1 LVNVFA
7 VNNGII
13 TTPSGMNYRVL
24 ALDPM
29 SSQQIS
35 LPVLSKI
42 HEMVNAGAVV
52 IGQKPM
58 QTPSLSDDP
67 AEFTKIVNELWAN
80 EKGENKVG
88 KGTVYAG
95 QPIQEALNA
104 LNITPDFAY
113 TKPQENTNLLYVH
126 RKLGDIDFYWVNNR
140 NERVEDLEASFRVD
154 GREAEVW
161 HPENGKVEKVSY
173 SIADGITKVPLK
185 LQPND
190 AVFVVFRN
198 KAKADSYSAPKA
210 TETQLAAIEGPWN
223 VSLQPK
229 RGAAIQATLET
240 LTPWNENAD
249 KGIKYFSGTGTY
261 TKTIQAPA
269 EWSKEGSQIWLD
281 LGTVKD
287 LAEIVV
293 NGKSLG
299 IVWKTPFRVELTSAL
314 KQGENTLEIKV
325 TNLWVNRLI
334 GDRQPDVK
342 EKVTYTTTSPYRADS
357 PLKPSGLIGPVRI
370 LSETNK

>member
-1 LVNVFA
+1 
-7 VNNGII
+7 
-13 TTPSGMNYRVL
+13 
-24 ALDPM
+24 
-29 SSQQIS
+29 
-35 LPVLSKI
+35 
-42 HEMVNAGAVV
+42 MVNAGAVV
-52 IGQKPM
+52 IGQKPLR
-58 QTPSLSDDP
+58 TPSLSDDP
-67 AEFTKIVNELWAN
+67 AEFSKIVSQLWAN

-95 QPIQEALNA
+95 QPIQEVLST
-104 LNITPDFAY
+104 LNITPDFTY
-113 TKPQENTNLLYVH
+113 TKPQENTNMLYVH

-154 GREAEVW
+154 GREVEVW
-161 HPENGKVEKVSY
+161 HPETGKIEKVSY

-198 KAKADSYSAPKA
+198 KAKGNSENIAKPVEKELS
-210 TETQLAAIEGPWN
+210 TVEGSWN
-223 VSLQPK
+223 LSLQPK
-229 RGAAIQATLET
+229 RGPAIQSTFDR

-249 KGIKYFSGTGTY
+249 KGIKYFSGTGSY
-261 TKTIQAPA
+261 TQTIQVPA
-269 EWSKEGSQIWLD
+269 EWLKEGSQTWLD
-281 LGTVKD
+281 LGSVKD
-287 LAEIVV
+287 LAEVIV

-342 EKVTYTTTSPYRADS
+342 EKVTYTTTSPYRVDS